1 VGNIEE
7 GVVPLMCRRSHRRR
21 GAETYPSRMS
31 YLSDWHA
38 CDPSD
43 RSTFPKVSA
52 RVQIRYKNGSQ
63 SEGNRED
70 FFPRTGLLPG
80 SLINGWRY
88 IRDKEL

>member
-1 VGNIEE
+1 
-7 GVVPLMCRRSHRRR
+7 MCRRSHHP
-21 GAETYPSRMS
+21 GVAETYPPQMS

-52 RVQIRYKNGSQ
+52 RVQIRYKNDGL

-70 FFPRTGLLPG
+70 FFPETGLLTG
-80 SLINGWRY
+80 SLIDAWRY
-88 IRDKEL
+88 IRDRAF